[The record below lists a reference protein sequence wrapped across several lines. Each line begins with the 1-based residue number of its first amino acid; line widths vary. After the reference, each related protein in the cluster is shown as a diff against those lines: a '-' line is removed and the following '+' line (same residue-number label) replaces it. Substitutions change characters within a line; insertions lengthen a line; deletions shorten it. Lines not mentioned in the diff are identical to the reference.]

1 MEALDTSQAD
11 VGPVKIHI
19 PLDLV
24 VSGSA
29 LVTVRYSCFLAG
41 ISEHPLN
48 PMYYFFFCQCVI
60 MEAGDE
66 VGEVFLS

>member
-29 LVTVRYSCFLAG
+29 LVTVRYSCFM

-48 PMYYFFFCQCVI
+48 PMVFFFCQCVI